1 LALGQRRFA
10 ITIHSCAKINHAG
23 ISKIGCAA
31 IELIGLLNLP
41 LPKWG
46 YRDDALNSLDMFANM
61 LVDRS
66 AQSIKSTPSMG
77 EVNFL
82 GYHPK
87 SGHTLSLQNRPT
99 GVAEDVT
106 VLPCR
111 RVRLQ
116 GAD

>member
-77 EVNFL
+77 EVNF
-82 GYHPK
+82 
-87 SGHTLSLQNRPT
+87 GHKPRLDNPGNNAQRQFGFLNDIWTEQENR
-99 GVAEDVT
+99 
-106 VLPCR
+106 L
-111 RVRLQ
+111 L
-116 GAD
+116 